1 MAKPVHKD
9 SNDCSSSS
17 LDLFLLP
24 PTQSSFQ
31 KGKTVDYHPITSL
44 SDGGPIEF
52 KVSGSGK
59 EFLDLARS
67 YLYLKVKVSKT
78 DGSNLDV
85 ASKVGFANY
94 PIASLF
100 NQVDVI
106 LGGKLISSA
115 TNTYAHRSILEVLLN
130 YDKEAAESQ
139 LGCGLFCKDTALQ
152 MEEMD
157 ISADPVLNTGL
168 GTRSEC
174 TKTSKTVELQG
185 RIHSDLLLNQ
195 EKLILNGVDLTVK
208 LHRHKP
214 EFCLLS
220 ADIAPAYKIIIVDA
234 ILYVK
239 KIELTP
245 SVFNAINSVLND
257 KIAQYAITR
266 TTPKVFTVQ
275 RGQQSQHIDNAFLG
289 EIPKRI
295 AVCMMDNDSYNG
307 NNKKNP
313 FNFKHYDLTQIG
325 ISVNGE
331 EVPFKPL
338 KLNFDEKLFVTAY
351 NTLFSGTGK
360 LHGNS
365 GSIIKRE
372 DYSEG
377 YTIIVADLTPF
388 EIGDNFDLKAEGTLS
403 IDLVFKSPLA
413 ATINVLVYAEYDNII
428 EIESNRNV
436 IKDWSN

>member
-9 SNDCSSSS
+9 SNDCGSSS

-31 KGKTVDYHPITSL
+31 KGKPINYHPITSL
-44 SDGGPIEF
+44 SGGGPKEF

-59 EFLDLARS
+59 EFLDLAQS
-67 YLYLKVKVSKT
+67 YLYLKVKVSKA
-78 DGSNLDV
+78 DGTNLDG

-94 PIASLF
+94 SIASLF

-115 TNTYAHRSILEVLLN
+115 TNTYAHCSILEALLN
-130 YDKEAAESQ
+130 YDKDAAESQ
-139 LGCGLFCKDTALQ
+139 LGCGLFCKDTAEQ

-157 ISADPVLNTGL
+157 ITADPVLNTGL
-168 GTRSEC
+168 GTRSEW
-174 TKTSKTVELQG
+174 TKTSKTVKLQG
-185 RIHSDLLLNQ
+185 RIHSDLFNQ
-195 EKLILNGVDLTVK
+195 GKLILNVVDLMVK
-208 LHRHKP
+208 LYRRKP

-220 ADIAPAYKIIIVDA
+220 VDTAPAYKITIVDA
-234 ILYVK
+234 IFYVK

-245 SVFNAINSVLND
+245 SVFSAINTVLND
-257 KIAQYAITR
+257 KTAQYTITR
-266 TTPKVFTVQ
+266 TTPKLFTVP
-275 RGQQSQHIDNAFLG
+275 RRQQSQHIDNVFLG
-289 EIPKRI
+289 EILKHI
-295 AVCMMDNDSYNG
+295 AVCMMDNDSYNR
-307 NNKKNP
+307 NYRKNP
-313 FNFKHYDLTQIG
+313 FNFQHYNLTQIG

-351 NTLFSGTGK
+351 STLFSGTGK

-377 YTIIVADLTPF
+377 YIIIVADLTPF
-388 EIGDNFDLKAEGTLS
+388 EISDNFDLKEEGTLS
-403 IDLVFKSPLA
+403 IDLVFKSPLT
-413 ATINVLVYAEYDNII
+413 ATINILVYAEYDNII
-428 EIESNRNV
+428 EIDSNNN
-436 IKDWSN
+436 ITKDWSN